1 VSAAGEKVV
10 NVLSFDSNL
19 KEKQRLR
26 INGLGLN
33 LWKFEEKKISFGIS
47 EKSAAKSS
55 EKIEMNR

>member
-1 VSAAGEKVV
+1 M
-10 NVLSFDSNL
+10 
-19 KEKQRLR
+19 EKQRLR